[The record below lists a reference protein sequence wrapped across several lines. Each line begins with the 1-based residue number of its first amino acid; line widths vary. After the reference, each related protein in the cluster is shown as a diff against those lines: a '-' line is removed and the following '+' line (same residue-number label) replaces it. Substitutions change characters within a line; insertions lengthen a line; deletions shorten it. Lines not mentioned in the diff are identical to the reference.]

1 MLPKVVG
8 LGVSWRQS
16 RECPDP
22 ICIPTTPGMNRNNP
36 PLGQP
41 MRSAQS
47 LAEGE
52 GWGAALG
59 ALRGA
64 LFRLCPHSPPLL
76 PPPHWV
82 GLVRGSNLQ
91 TSTAWLLSVQPNPE
105 GTPRRSSAVT
115 PPSHCPTPVAPS
127 QQDQWES
134 ARDTMQSSGASMPGA
149 QPHADAAALN
159 ATAALPCSPFV
170 SI

>member
-1 MLPKVVG
+1 MQGEGYDVLPKVVG

-76 PPPHWV
+76 PPPPLGWACEGEQPANQHCMAAERATKP
-82 GLVRGSNLQ
+82 RGYPKTELCCDPPISLPHTRGTVPAGSMGISEGHDAKQ
-91 TSTAWLLSVQPNPE
+91 WCIHARSTA
-105 GTPRRSSAVT
+105 PR
-115 PPSHCPTPVAPS
+115 
-127 QQDQWES
+127 
-134 ARDTMQSSGASMPGA
+134 
-149 QPHADAAALN
+149 
-159 ATAALPCSPFV
+159 
-170 SI
+170 